1 MNESVEDKA
10 QPVILS
16 AVEFGRNDEDATA
29 RSRSGHAT
37 VIPRSI
43 RRLGIVVLLYLS
55 LNVVCTALSVYEL
68 RKAADAA
75 HEARSSLGLS
85 DLGSAEPER
94 HLARIHHHAGR
105 ARRLVRNP
113 LVAPATVLP
122 VAGRQLR
129 SLGALAAAGEDLGR
143 EGAEGAARV
152 RTLVDDTPTTAA
164 GRVELVGTLADVLG
178 GLHDD
183 VAAIDLGPDEA
194 LVGPL
199 DDRRRALQDDLT
211 DAVGR
216 LAAAERSARTVHDL
230 LRGPR
235 RYLLLAANNAEMR
248 NGSGTF
254 LTAAVLSTNGGAFDL
269 GETQRTSELLLPAP
283 GVPVEGDLAER
294 WGFTGLNREWRNLG
308 MSPRFDATAALAARM
323 WEAKT
328 GDRIDGVLAVD
339 VIALSAILEATG
351 PIDVDG
357 RTFDARS
364 IVDHLLHDQYGS
376 LGDDDT
382 RTQAQAERREQLGR
396 IAEAA
401 TESIEA
407 GGFDSRELARGLLEA
422 ASGRHILA
430 WSADAE
436 EQQGWVDAGVA
447 GRLGPDSLL
456 VSVIN
461 RAGNKLDHFL
471 RPEVALRS
479 EPAAGGEGT
488 EFTLEVDLHNE
499 VDDDEVPYV
508 AGPAEGVDAAPG
520 TYIGIIAVHLPADA
534 TGLSF
539 EGGRTVVGGPD
550 GPTRVIGGEVVL
562 ERGASLGVVVRF
574 TRPSRVGT
582 IRIEPS
588 ARVPGSRWRLGERS
602 FTDRK
607 PRTLTYSPSRSVNLP

>member
-1 MNESVEDKA
+1 MPPWIRRIGLVFLLYVS
-10 QPVILS
+10 L
-16 AVEFGRNDEDATA
+16 
-29 RSRSGHAT
+29 T
-37 VIPRSI
+37 VI
-43 RRLGIVVLLYLS
+43 
-55 LNVVCTALSVYEL
+55 CTTLSVLEL
-68 RKAADAA
+68 RKAARAA
-75 HEARSSLGLS
+75 DEARSSLGVS

-94 HLARIHHHAGR
+94 HLARIRHHAAR

-113 LVAPATVLP
+113 VVAPATLLP
-122 VAGRQLR
+122 VVGRQLR
-129 SLGALAAAGEDLGR
+129 SLGALATAGEDLGR
-143 EGAEGAARV
+143 LGAAGAAQTRA
-152 RTLVDDTPTTAA
+152 LVDEAPTTAT
-164 GRVELVGTLADVLG
+164 GRVELVGSLADLLG
-178 GLHDD
+178 GVHDD

-199 DDRRRALQDDLT
+199 ASR
-211 DAVGR
+211 R
-216 LAAAERSARTVHDL
+216 LALEQDLAEAVDRLAGAERSAQAVHEL
-230 LRGPR
+230 LAGPR

-254 LTAAVLSTNGGAFDL
+254 LSAAVLSTDGGAFDL
-269 GETQRTSELLLPAP
+269 GETRRTSELLLPGA
-283 GVPVEGDLAER
+283 GVPVDGDLAER

-323 WEAKT
+323 WEART
-328 GDRIDGVLAVD
+328 GERIDGVLAVD
-339 VIALSAILEATG
+339 VLALSAILEATG

-364 IVDHLLHDQYGS
+364 IVDHLLHDQYES

-401 TESIEA
+401 TEALES

-422 ASGRHILA
+422 ASGRHLLV

-447 GRLGPDSLL
+447 GRMGPESLL

-471 RPEVALRS
+471 RPEIALRS

-488 EFTLEVDLHNE
+488 DFTLEVDLNNE
-499 VDDDEVPYV
+499 VRRNEVPYV
-508 AGPAEGVDAAPG
+508 AGPAEGVEGVAPG
-520 TYIGIIAVHLPADA
+520 TYIGIVAVHVPADA

-539 EGGRTVVGGPD
+539 EGGQTVVGGPD
-550 GPTRVIGGEVVL
+550 GPTRVIAGEVVIGRD
-562 ERGASLGVVVRF
+562 ESAAVVVRF
-574 TRPSRVGT
+574 TRPGTSGT
-582 IRIEPS
+582 IRVEPS
-588 ARVPGSRWRLGERS
+588 ARVPASRWRLGERS

-607 PRTLTYSPSRSVNLP
+607 PRTLVFTPSRSVTLR

>member
-1 MNESVEDKA
+1 M
-10 QPVILS
+10 
-16 AVEFGRNDEDATA
+16 
-29 RSRSGHAT
+29 
-37 VIPRSI
+37 PRFI
-43 RRLGIVVLLYLS
+43 RRLGIVVLLYVS
-55 LNVVCTALSVYEL
+55 LNVVCTTLSVLEL

-75 HEARSSLGLS
+75 HAVRSSLGLS
-85 DLGSAEPER
+85 DLGSTEPER
-94 HLARIHHHAGR
+94 HLIRIHQHAAR

-113 LVAPATVLP
+113 VVAPATVLP
-122 VAGRQLR
+122 IVGRQLR

-143 EGAEGAARV
+143 RGAEGAARV
-152 RTLVDDTPTTAA
+152 RTLVVETPTTAA
-164 GRVELVGTLADVLG
+164 GRTRLVGTLADELRGVYAE
-178 GLHDD
+178 
-183 VAAIDLGPDEA
+183 VSAIDLGPDEA

-199 DDRRRALQDDLT
+199 DERRRALQEDLD
-211 DAVGR
+211 DAVDR

-230 LRGPR
+230 LQGPR

-254 LTAAVLSTNGGAFDL
+254 LTAALLTTNGGAFDL
-269 GETQRTSELLLPAP
+269 GEAQRTSELVLPAP

-339 VIALSAILEATG
+339 VVALSAILESTG

-357 RTFDARS
+357 QRFDAHS

-382 RTQAQAERREQLGR
+382 RTQAQAERREQLGQ

-401 TESIEA
+401 TQAIEA

-422 ASGRHILA
+422 ANGRHILVWA
-430 WSADAE
+430 ANAE
-436 EQQGWVDAGVA
+436 EQQGWVDAGVS

-456 VSVIN
+456 VSVVN

-479 EPAAGGEGT
+479 EPAARGRGT
-488 EFTLEVDLHNE
+488 DFTLEVDLHNE
-499 VDDDEVPYV
+499 VGDDEVPYV
-508 AGPAEGVDAAPG
+508 AGPAEGVTAAPG
-520 TYIGIIAVHLPADA
+520 TYIGIVAVHVPADA
-534 TGLSF
+534 TGVSL
-539 EGGRTVVGGPD
+539 EGGKTVVGGPD

-562 ERGASLGVVVRF
+562 ERGASTSVVVRF
-574 TRPSRVGT
+574 TRPSEVGT

-607 PRTLTYSPSRSVNLP
+607 PRTLSYAPSRSVNLR